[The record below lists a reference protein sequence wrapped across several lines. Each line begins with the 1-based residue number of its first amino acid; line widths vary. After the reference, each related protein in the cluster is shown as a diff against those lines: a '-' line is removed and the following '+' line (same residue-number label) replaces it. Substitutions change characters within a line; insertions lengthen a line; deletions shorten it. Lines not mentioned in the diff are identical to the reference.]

1 MSKVTFDGINKLII
15 VDNLITELDVRT
27 DLYSDWKEWILQSD
41 NIKYLPALSAIGG
54 DLISTGVYVGT
65 TYFLENGWR
74 IRPYEGNHQ
83 LTIVGNLYTR
93 ESGQSPVIPTIGSYN
108 VLVSMFRSN
117 LVDTIST
124 GGGSAPT
131 PEQNASAVW
140 NYNTSQ
146 SFDNNTFGNYITTK
160 LLTIA
165 HYLGMK

>member
-1 MSKVTFDGINKLII
+1 MAKVSFDGPNKLI
-15 VDNLITELDVRT
+15 VVNALITELDVRI
-27 DLYSDWKEWILQSD
+27 DIYSDWKEWALQDD

-54 DLISTGVYVGT
+54 DPISSGVYVGT

-74 IRPYEGNHQ
+74 IRPYEGTHQ

-93 ESGQSPVIPTIGSYN
+93 ESGQNPVIPTVGTYN

-117 LVDTIST
+117 IVDTIST
-124 GGGSAPT
+124 GGGTDPNVTA
-131 PEQNASAVW
+131 AAVW

-146 SFDNNTFGNYITTK
+146 SFSNNTFGNYVTTR

-165 HYLGMK
+165 QYLGMK